1 MGKSAYTRKTT
12 NPKMDWSEE
21 RKAKW
26 SAQCKEAHANK
37 TWYKKSKKAVGLA
50 ISNGKKEALKFKNR
64 SEAMKKS
71 WRKRKRLSE
80 RNEFNE
86 KLSERISRPDKFF
99 SATEIKKRINE
110 RKAEEQKAVMSH
122 APTTLSENLLDKAV
136 LPEEVLN
143 GVAEVALDIKEEDGK
158 NEKISF
164 PEPFE
169 TWDSDQKKEFAE
181 MIAMV
186 SQVFDQVE
194 LAFGQRPSLH
204 GLLMTAVDA
213 RLKKIF
219 SLLGSYSSSAKE
231 EDE

>member
-80 RNEFNE
+80 RNEFNNA
-86 KLSERISRPDKFF
+86 IM
-99 SATEIKKRINE
+99 N
-110 RKAEEQKAVMSH
+110 H

-143 GVAEVALDIKEEDGK
+143 GVAEVALDFGKPKTENYNTENWQTAKLETGELQTIKLETGK
-158 NEKISF
+158 
-164 PEPFE
+164 
-169 TWDSDQKKEFAE
+169 
-181 MIAMV
+181 
-186 SQVFDQVE
+186 
-194 LAFGQRPSLH
+194 L
-204 GLLMTAVDA
+204 
-213 RLKKIF
+213 
-219 SLLGSYSSSAKE
+219 
-231 EDE
+231 

>member
-1 MGKSAYTRKTT
+1 MGKSTYTRKTT

-80 RNEFNE
+80 RNDFNE

-99 SATEIKKRINE
+99 SATEVEKRLNE

-143 GVAEVALDIKEEDGK
+143 GVAEVALDFGK
-158 NEKISF
+158 PKTEKSPF

-169 TWDSDQKKEFAE
+169 TWDDKQMGEFVHSLSVVTGILDQAE
-181 MIAMV
+181 N
-186 SQVFDQVE
+186 
-194 LAFGQRPSLH
+194 AFGVRPTLH
-204 GLLMTAVDA
+204 WILMTAIDEKMENV
-213 RLKKIF
+213 F
-219 SLLGSYSSSAKE
+219 SLLGFKKE
-231 EDE
+231 KDE

>member
-80 RNEFNE
+80 RNEFNNA
-86 KLSERISRPDKFF
+86 IM
-99 SATEIKKRINE
+99 N
-110 RKAEEQKAVMSH
+110 H
-122 APTTLSENLLDKAV
+122 APTTPSENLLDKAV
-136 LPEEVLN
+136 LPEGEDDSVN
-143 GVAEVALDIKEEDGK
+143 QMIHRTNVDAEVASDIKEEE
-158 NEKISF
+158 EKVSHNF
-164 PEPFE
+164 PEPYE
-169 TWDSDQKKEFAE
+169 TWDKKQTDEFAVHL
-181 MIAMV
+181 AMAHTLLYNIDLLFGV
-186 SQVFDQVE
+186 KPTLHSFIISAIREKFDRVTE
-194 LAFGQRPSLH
+194 TFHAAP
-204 GLLMTAVDA
+204 DP
-213 RLKKIF
+213 
-219 SLLGSYSSSAKE
+219 E